1 MFRTKA
7 ALSII
12 VAVVIVMASVAPAFA
27 QSTSGAVCAQTH
39 VVQRGETLSRIAR
52 TYGVTIANLQGWN
65 GIVNPN
71 KIYAGTNLCVKV
83 SYPNQGG
90 TTYIVQKG
98 DTLAAIARRY
108 GVNMNVLAQVNN
120 IVNVNRIYV
129 GQVLVIP
136 DVTIQPV

>member
-7 ALSII
+7 ALSTIL
-12 VAVVIVMASVAPAFA
+12 AAVIVMASVAPAFA
-27 QSTSGAVCAQTH
+27 QSTSGAVCTQTH
-39 VVQRGETLSRIAR
+39 GVQRGETLSRIAR
-52 TYGVTIANLQGWN
+52 TYGVTVANLQGWN
-65 GIVNPN
+65 GIVNAN

-83 SYPNQGG
+83 SYPSQGG
-90 TTYIVQKG
+90 TTYSVQKG
-98 DTLAAIARRY
+98 DTLAAIARRF